1 MLCFFGFLLFQQC
14 SQRVSTSKWSVC
26 PGSNKSTLF
35 WRRWSVVLSR
45 LGPPA
50 GKNNQYGLGVRT
62 SETFPSNNHWLN
74 SLLKLGTSV
83 SLSKRE
89 PAYKASPSHFNLNMR
104 YRHEE
109 NWGQLQTRATLISKL
124 TPTQMLIWGL
134 CLILSNHGK
143 DPLLGLEN

>member
-1 MLCFFGFLLFQQC
+1 MVSCYSSNAAKGSVPANGQFAREAINPPFSGDAGLL
-14 SQRVSTSKWSVC
+14 
-26 PGSNKSTLF
+26 L
-35 WRRWSVVLSR
+35 LSR

-124 TPTQMLIWGL
+124 TPTQMLVWGL